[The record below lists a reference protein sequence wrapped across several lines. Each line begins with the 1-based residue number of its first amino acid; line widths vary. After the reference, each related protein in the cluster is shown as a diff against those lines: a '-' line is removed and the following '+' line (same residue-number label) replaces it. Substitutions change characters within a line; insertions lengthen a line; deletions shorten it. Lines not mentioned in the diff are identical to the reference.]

1 MPDGTTVLFVCLHGA
16 AKSVVAARHLERLAA
31 ARNLE
36 VRAQSA
42 GVDPD
47 PSVPS
52 HVVAGL
58 ASDGLVSPSGM
69 PQLATPELIG
79 SADVVVTFGCD
90 LTGLATRGQVV
101 RWDDVPA
108 VSDGYDEARNAIVS
122 RLPALLDTIAR
133 VAAAKP
139 VCPWCITTESR

>member
-58 ASDGLVSPSGM
+58 ASDGLVSPAGK
-69 PQLATPELIG
+69 PQPATPELIE

-90 LTGLATRGQVV
+90 VTGLPTQGTVV

>member
-31 ARNLE
+31 G
-36 VRAQSA
+36 VQAQSA

-47 PSVPS
+47 SAFPP

-58 ASDGLVSPSGM
+58 ASDGLVSPAGK
-69 PQLATPELIG
+69 PQPATPELIE

-90 LTGLATRGQVV
+90 ITGLPTQGTVV

-122 RLPALLDTIAR
+122 RLPTLLDTIAR
-133 VAAAKP
+133 MAAAKAG
-139 VCPWCITTESR
+139 VCPWCITTESG